1 MAMSITFN
9 VFGGTATSDA
19 ASPMAAGASVEL
31 AQAEGPGAPHAH
43 AATDAG
49 PPMATLVQEVEAA
62 LLMARAAAPDAMTLP
77 SGIDAG
83 AAPM

>member
-1 MAMSITFN
+1 MSITFN
-9 VFGGTATSDA
+9 IYGGQAATDA
-19 ASPMAAGASVEL
+19 ASPMAAGASIEL
-31 AQAEGPGAPHAH
+31 AQADAPGAPHAH

-49 PPMATLVQEVEAA
+49 PPTATLVQEVEAA
-62 LLMARAAAPDAMTLP
+62 LLMARAAAPAAMTLP